1 MASKI
6 CPVEHRARS
15 ELRVDEVDFAEE
27 LGQAE
32 VDIAGERR
40 RRCMSKANPSWGA
53 PRIHGELLKLGIEV
67 SLPGF

>member
-1 MASKI
+1 MPFGGVMHCRPAKIRYMASKI

-15 ELRVDEVDFAEE
+15 ELRVDEVDFVEE

-40 RRCMSKANPSWGA
+40 RAEVGRA
-53 PRIHGELLKLGIEV
+53 GE
-67 SLPGF
+67 P